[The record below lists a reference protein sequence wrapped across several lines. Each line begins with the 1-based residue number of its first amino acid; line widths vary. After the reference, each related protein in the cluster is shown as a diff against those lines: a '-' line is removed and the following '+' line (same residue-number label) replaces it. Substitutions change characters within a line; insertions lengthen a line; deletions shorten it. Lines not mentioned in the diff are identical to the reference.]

1 MRAKSIHGKSVADI
15 QSALNHAMDDGYKP
29 TLAIVFIS
37 IKQDRNAICNLLDS
51 KNIDVFGATSCG
63 EFINGYQSEGEIAI
77 LLLELSKEHYT
88 ILFEPF
94 GSKNLEKISS
104 NLAKAASDKFK
115 KPSLIICSTGIDKKG
130 ELLKGEDLSTH
141 LKSKLGMDKLF
152 FGGLAGD
159 DWTMTGSFVFT
170 NEKETDF
177 GVVTLVFDGD
187 KINLK
192 GMAVTGWKPLGLKR
206 TVTKSK
212 GNLLYEIDGKPALE
226 LYLKYLGKEDKLT
239 ENNYNIFEELAIEYP
254 FIVERDVNETVL
266 KSPMKIDSKERAL
279 VMDIPMPEGSK
290 FWFTNPPEFDIV
302 EEVIDKASQLKKDT
316 NEEADALLIFSCAG
330 RPPILGPMV
339 TDENEG
345 LAKVWQTPMAGF
357 FTYGEFGRV
366 LNGNQNFHSGACCWV
381 TLKEKA

>member
-226 LYLKYLGKEDKLT
+226 LYLKYLGKEDKLS
-239 ENNYNIFEELAIEYP
+239 ENI
-254 FIVERDVNETVL
+254 
-266 KSPMKIDSKERAL
+266 SPE
-279 VMDIPMPEGSK
+279 
-290 FWFTNPPEFDIV
+290 
-302 EEVIDKASQLKKDT
+302 
-316 NEEADALLIFSCAG
+316 
-330 RPPILGPMV
+330 
-339 TDENEG
+339 
-345 LAKVWQTPMAGF
+345 
-357 FTYGEFGRV
+357 
-366 LNGNQNFHSGACCWV
+366 
-381 TLKEKA
+381 